1 VTLLR
6 YGKRRDVYLTIR
18 LRASFT
24 EVGTL
29 ELWCE
34 SRETPHRWRLQFEL
48 RGEEAQVQ
56 QLDTVKP
63 QPVLA
68 RSSGVTTSDANV
80 KSAAQLIKNVF
91 GGSAHD
97 ASLAPEALVGQ
108 MEVVLGAKR
117 DSWPLSAIRQ
127 FGDTLIEVAVG
138 RKKSARHEMRWL
150 NLSGFCLRPGFGAPG
165 DDARVN
171 RLLAIAS
178 NKLAFV
184 DDLQCQV
191 AVLVLLRR
199 IAGGID
205 ASEQHALYR
214 KHTSPPGSK
223 KKRINRQL
231 EYEKWRLLA
240 NLEHLQASIRAS
252 LGHELVAKIRK
263 EPGDAIPL
271 WCLGRLGAR
280 IPLYGPLHSV
290 VEPEI
295 AGEWLKVLLDLSTS
309 TAVTGS
315 AIVLIARR
323 TDDPSRD
330 IDEAIREQAISRLM
344 ALGIAEETIELLSKY
359 VPPERADAVRTFGES
374 LPPRLQVVSSS
385 SCLLSLPALYSS
397 GATFWK
403 PA

>member
-1 VTLLR
+1 
-6 YGKRRDVYLTIR
+6 
-18 LRASFT
+18 
-24 EVGTL
+24 
-29 ELWCE
+29 
-34 SRETPHRWRLQFEL
+34 LQFEL
-48 RGEEAQVQ
+48 RGEEAQMQ

-63 QPVLA
+63 PPVPA
-68 RSSGVTTSDANV
+68 PSSGVTTSDANV
-80 KSAAQLIKNVF
+80 ESAAQLIKNVF
-91 GGSAHD
+91 GGSPHD

-108 MEVVLGAKR
+108 MEAALGAKR
-117 DSWPLSAIRQ
+117 DSWPLSVIRR
-127 FGDTLIEVAVG
+127 FSDALIEVAVG
-138 RKKSARHEMRWL
+138 RKKSPRHEMRWL

-171 RLLAIAS
+171 RLRTIAS
-178 NKLAFV
+178 NNLAFV

-191 AVLVLLRR
+191 GVLVLLRR
-199 IAGGID
+199 IVGGIN

-223 KKRINRQL
+223 EKRINRHL

-240 NLEHLQASIRAS
+240 NLEHPQASIRTS

-263 EPGDAIPL
+263 EPRDAIWL

-295 AGEWLKVLLDLSTS
+295 AGEWLKVLLDLSTF
-309 TAVTGS
+309 TQLTGS

-330 IDEAIREQAISRLM
+330 IDDAIRAQAIARLM
-344 ALGIAEETIELLSKY
+344 ALGIAEETIQLLSKY
-359 VPPERADAVRTFGES
+359 VPPEPADAVRTFGES
-374 LPPRLQVVSSS
+374 LPPGLQVVSSS

-397 GATFWK
+397 GATSSK

>member
-1 VTLLR
+1 M
-6 YGKRRDVYLTIR
+6 YLTIR

-34 SRETPHRWRLQFEL
+34 SRETSHRWRLQFEL
-48 RGEEAQVQ
+48 RGEEAQAQ

-63 QPVLA
+63 QPVPA
-68 RSSGVTTSDANV
+68 HSSGVTTSDANV
-80 KSAAQLIKNVF
+80 ESAAQLIKNVF
-91 GGSAHD
+91 GDSAHD

-108 MEVVLGAKR
+108 MEAVLGAKR
-117 DSWPLSAIRQ
+117 DSWPLSAIRR
-127 FGDTLIEVAVG
+127 FSDVLIEVAAG
-138 RKKSARHEMRWL
+138 RKKSPRHEIRWL

-165 DDARVN
+165 DDALVN
-171 RLLAIAS
+171 RLRTIAS
-178 NKLAFV
+178 NNLAFV

-191 AVLVLLRR
+191 GVLVLLRR
-199 IAGGID
+199 IVGGIN

-240 NLEHLQASIRAS
+240 NLEHPQAGIRAS

-263 EPGDAIPL
+263 EPRDAIWL

-295 AGEWLKVLLDLSTS
+295 AGEWLKILLDLSTF

-330 IDEAIREQAISRLM
+330 IDDVIRAQAISRLM
-344 ALGIAEETIELLSKY
+344 ALGIAEETIQLLSKY
-359 VPPERADAVRTFGES
+359 VPPEPADAVRTFGES
-374 LPPRLQVVSSS
+374 LPPGLQVVSSS
-385 SCLLSLPALYSS
+385 NCLLSLPALYSS
-397 GATFWK
+397 GATSSK